1 MALGDIVNKILD
13 VADTVNDF
21 LPASGLTQK
30 GIDLARKVEDLVGS
44 IGGDIPLDKQA
55 EAQATR
61 AALAAKVKAKAA
73 STSARLRGQ

>member
-1 MALGDIVNKILD
+1 MGIQAIVSKILD

-44 IGGDIPLDKQA
+44 IDDEIPLDKQA
-55 EAQATR
+55 EA
-61 AALAAKVKAKAA
+61 
-73 STSARLRGQ
+73 

>member
-1 MALGDIVNKILD
+1 MADMKSIVDKVLD

-21 LPASGLTQK
+21 LPMHGLSQG

-44 IGGDIPLDKQA
+44 IGDDIPLDKQA

-73 STSARLRGQ
+73 ATSSRLRG